1 MTGQGEAYVAPARK
15 IIKKEVQKL
24 LPDADPKL
32 IQGLD
37 WWQLYSIHQDVVK
50 SGKNAESMAI
60 KYIKGYNPAKIRA
73 EREKAEAEKRR
84 IEEEKVRRAEEKRKM
99 AEEKVRAAAERVRA
113 KAEAA
118 KATAK
123 AKAEQ
128 AAAKVR
134 AAAERAKAKA
144 DADAK
149 KAGTNK

>member
-50 SGKNAESMAI
+50 SGKTAESMAI
-60 KYIKGYNPAKIRA
+60 KYIKGYDPAKIRA

-84 IEEEKVRRAEEKRKM
+84 IEEEKVRRAEEK
-99 AEEKVRAAAERVRA
+99 VRAAAERVRA

-118 KATAK
+118 KEK
-123 AKAEQ
+123 AKARTEQ

-134 AAAERAKAKA
+134 DAAERAKAKA
-144 DADAK
+144 EAAAK
-149 KAGTNK
+149 KTRTKK